1 MAFAALILEKLPN
14 LIRLSREDG
23 ENTFPALSVLQISE
37 CPNLSR
43 LPCLPSLNY
52 LYIEGRYNQDLLRS
66 KHKFGNLETMQFMKN
81 EELTCFPYES
91 FVNLGSVISH
101 ILNHLINFN

>member
-37 CPNLSR
+37 CPNLSG

-52 LYIEGRYNQDLLRS
+52 LYIEGRYNQ
-66 KHKFGNLETMQFMKN
+66 E
-81 EELTCFPYES
+81 
-91 FVNLGSVISH
+91 
-101 ILNHLINFN
+101 